1 MARMKIAVFLDFD
14 GLLHPQVS
22 FPEKDF
28 FRLPRVASVL
38 REFKD
43 VISVDR
49 PQNLN
54 SMSAP

>member
-1 MARMKIAVFLDFD
+1 MKIAVFLDFD

-22 FPEKDF
+22 SQEKDF
-28 FRLPRVASVL
+28 FRLPRIASVL

-54 SMSAP
+54 SESVP